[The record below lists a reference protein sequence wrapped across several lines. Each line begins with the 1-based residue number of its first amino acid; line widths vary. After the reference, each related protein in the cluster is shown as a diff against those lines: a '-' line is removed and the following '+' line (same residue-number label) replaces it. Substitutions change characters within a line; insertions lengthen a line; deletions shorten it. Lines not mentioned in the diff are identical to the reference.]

1 MLSAL
6 CQILD
11 LALAGGEF
19 AFAGDHGDA
28 EAFAVGVLELLA
40 ELGGLGV
47 DLDGEAGGAEL
58 RG

>member
-1 MLSAL
+1 MLSVAG
-6 CQILD
+6 QVFD

-19 AFAGDHGDA
+19 ALAGDDGDA

-40 ELGGLGV
+40 ELGRLGV